1 MTARHSLRRK
11 MMQVMLST
19 TCVALLLSATALL
32 IYELRTYR
40 DAWITDLET
49 QAHLIAGAS
58 VPALAFD
65 DPRAAS
71 EDLALLRHRPQ
82 ITGAAVYDV
91 SGQLFASY
99 AAPADVPPVFPNMPG
114 PEGHRFAGDRLELVL
129 PIESGG
135 ERIGSV
141 YLQAR
146 YEVMGRLGDYLAILA
161 AVIVTSLGVA
171 ALVFSRLQ
179 HGVTHPIL
187 AVATAAREVMEKRD
201 YGLRVPKTT
210 EDEVGVLVDAFN
222 NMLSEVGRR
231 TEALER
237 SNRELSIE
245 MERRQRAQAALIEAD
260 RRKDEFLATLA
271 HELRNPL
278 APLTNAL
285 EILKLADGDAAT
297 RARTRAIMERQVR
310 QMVRLIDD
318 LLEVSRITT
327 GKLVLKREPVD
338 LLAVMR
344 TAIEI
349 AEPVLRE
356 REHQFLTQ
364 LPAEPVWV
372 NADATRLAQ
381 VFANLLS
388 NAAKYTDAGG
398 RIELEMQVD
407 ASGATVHVKDN
418 GIGIDP
424 QMHDAIFDL
433 FTQVDKSLERGR
445 AGLGVG
451 LTLARQLVEMHGGR
465 IEVESAGLGHGSR
478 FTVTLPLGRP
488 PAAGRAGRPE
498 ALAAATPA
506 IDVLIADD
514 NVDFATSLGAV
525 LETLGHRVT
534 LSHDGEAAL
543 AAALAHPPAVAFLDI
558 GMPRLNGYDL
568 ARRLR
573 AADATRRTMLVAVT
587 GWGQQSDRERAA
599 EAGFD
604 HHLVKPVELEQV
616 LPLIQLAAHKV
627 PADAGAR

>member
-11 MMQVMLST
+11 MMQVVLST

-32 IYELRTYR
+32 IYELRTFR
-40 DAWITDLET
+40 DAWIEDLVT

-58 VPALAFD
+58 VPALTFD

-82 ITGAAVYDV
+82 VTAAAVYDAG
-91 SGQLFASY
+91 GQLFASY
-99 AAPADVPPVFPNMPG
+99 AAPAAVPPVFPGMPG
-114 PEGHRFAGDRLELVL
+114 PDGHRFAGDRLELVL
-129 PIESGG
+129 PIEGG
-135 ERIGSV
+135 EGRIGSV

-146 YEVMGRLGDYLAILA
+146 YEVMGRLVDYLAILA
-161 AVIVTSLGVA
+161 AVIVASLGVA

-187 AVATAAREVMEKRD
+187 AVAAAAREVMEKRD
-201 YGLRVPKTT
+201 YSLRVPKTT

-245 MERRQRAQAALIEAD
+245 MEQRQRAQAALIEAD

-285 EILKLADGDAAT
+285 EILKLADDDAAT
-297 RARTRAIMERQVR
+297 RLRTRAIMERQVR

-327 GKLVLKREPVD
+327 GKLILKREPVD

-344 TAIEI
+344 TAVEI
-349 AEPVLRE
+349 VEPALRE
-356 REHQFLTQ
+356 REHQFLTR

-372 NADATRLAQ
+372 DADATRLAQ

-388 NAAKYTDAGG
+388 NAAKYTDEGG
-398 RIELEMQVD
+398 RIELEVLAD
-407 ASGATVHVKDN
+407 AAGATVHVQDN
-418 GIGIDP
+418 GIGVDP
-424 QMHDAIFDL
+424 QMQEAIFGL
-433 FTQVDKSLERGR
+433 FAQVDKSLERGR

-465 IEVESAGLGHGSR
+465 IDLERAGLGHGSR
-478 FTVTLPLGRP
+478 FTVTLPMCP
-488 PAAGRAGRPE
+488 APAARHDTPPVRPQIAGAP
-498 ALAAATPA
+498 AL
-506 IDVLIADD
+506 DVLIADD
-514 NVDFATSLGAV
+514 NLDFATSLGAV

-534 LSHDGEAAL
+534 LTHDGEAAL
-543 AAALAHPPAVAFLDI
+543 AAAQAHPPAVAFLDI

-573 AADATRRTMLVAVT
+573 AAEATRSTMLVAIT
-587 GWGQQSDRERAA
+587 GWGQQSDRQRAA

-616 LPLIQLAAHKV
+616 LPLIARAAGH
-627 PADAGAR
+627 AQAL